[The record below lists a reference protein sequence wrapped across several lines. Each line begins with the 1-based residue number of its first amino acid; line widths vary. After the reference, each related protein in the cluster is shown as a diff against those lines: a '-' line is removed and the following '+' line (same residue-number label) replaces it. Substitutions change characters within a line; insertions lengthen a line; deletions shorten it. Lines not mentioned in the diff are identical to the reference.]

1 MVLLIKTKLNI
12 VEVLFSRALTDSSIS
27 HNKFVVINDVLK
39 EYDNNKRNENP
50 NNQNTC
56 LML

>member
-56 LML
+56 LM